1 MGLSQDSTHMTKIV
15 PTRRRKLEVL
25 EGHTHFLGDFWGP
38 LDFGIMCMASC
49 DNPIHIQWTPLL
61 VNSQPLL
68 ISTPCFPFGNIIIKK
83 SCGNVCTFWG
93 ERYREPYDLIKAK
106 KERIFNEID
115 VPRTNVEKCFV
126 EQVPRTSF
134 LRCARLAGD
143 FLPSFRGEFPSKR

>member
-68 ISTPCFPFGNIIIKK
+68 ISTPCFPFGKIKK
-83 SCGNVCTFWG
+83 IKL
-93 ERYREPYDLIKAK
+93 RIRE
-106 KERIFNEID
+106 
-115 VPRTNVEKCFV
+115 
-126 EQVPRTSF
+126 
-134 LRCARLAGD
+134 LR
-143 FLPSFRGEFPSKR
+143 K